1 MSKNI
6 LIVLCMLISLKAT
19 AQNRIHQYVHAGFNF
34 GALAPVSLPNTI
46 RKVEGYSPLFSP
58 SIGYEIVYH
67 LKGKWGIGAALKLEY
82 KGMRVKDSVQYFHTI
97 ITQQS
102 SSGKS
107 EFEGDFT
114 GTNRTKA
121 HNLYLTLPVNAV
133 FQSSEKWRF
142 KLGIYA
148 AYLLAASFDG
158 TVSDGYIRNGN
169 SLGEKVVISEA
180 SFDFAKEQR
189 KFDWGVQGGAERKIG
204 KKLAIAANLQWGLQP
219 VFPSSFKGMGFNM
232 YNIFVGLG
240 VSYKL

>member
-1 MSKNI
+1 MNRNI
-6 LIVLCMLISLKAT
+6 LIAITMLISLQAT
-19 AQNRIHQYVHAGFNF
+19 AQKIHQYVHAGLNI

-46 RKVEGYSPLFSP
+46 RKIEGYSPLFSP
-58 SIGYEIVYH
+58 SIGYEIVYQ
-67 LKGKWGIGAALKLEY
+67 LKGKWGVGAALKLEY

-114 GTNRTKA
+114 GTNRTRA

-133 FQSSEKWRF
+133 FQCSEKWRF
-142 KLGIYA
+142 KLGLYA

-158 TVSDGYIRNGN
+158 TVSNGYIRNGN
-169 SLGEKVVISEA
+169 SLGEKVIIDQA
-180 SFDFAKEQR
+180 SFDFAKEER
-189 KFDWGVQGGAERKIG
+189 KFDWGLQGGAERKIG

-219 VFPSSFKGMGFNM
+219 VFPAEFKGVGFKM
-232 YNIFVGLG
+232 YNIFAGLG
-240 VSYKL
+240 VSYQL